1 MPQAK
6 LLQLLQLHNCPNNH
20 CNPRRL
26 QPLHILG
33 IIYIYTYYIY
43 IGLCTEW
50 RFKKYR
56 HGIYHCSWMFFCS
69 FAAAWWRLLLVVLF
83 VCNIIIYY
91 CIAIIAF
98 MIYKRTTYIYMHNI
112 MIIYIIFII
121 IIIYIC
127 MCVYTYE
134 LRFTWTLLPE
144 RHLEH
149 PEQPATVTAGWTLIL
164 KGKVLS
170 YSTVRFNQ
178 IK

>member
-1 MPQAK
+1 MFEPKNAHREMPQAK

-56 HGIYHCSWMFFCS
+56 HGIYHRSWMFFCS

-127 MCVYTYE
+127 MCVYT
-134 LRFTWTLLPE
+134 WTEVYMDVTTRKAPGASRTTCNRHSGVNLDLE
-144 RHLEH
+144 R
-149 PEQPATVTAGWTLIL
+149 
-164 KGKVLS
+164 
-170 YSTVRFNQ
+170 
-178 IK
+178 